1 MKLILKK
8 LINTCTLCP
17 SQWEGEL
24 DDGRLIYIR
33 YRWGYLRVEL
43 GPHNITHID
52 KEFLDN
58 SHTIF
63 DWESEDDF
71 DGIMSLERLVYLTRH
86 ILNYSHVLPIFFKLK
101 MWYVRLYYMLFS
113 IERDPWLKL
122 KLNTQRLEEIAD
134 RRTTKQ

>member
-1 MKLILKK
+1 MKFTLKN

-43 GPHNITHID
+43 GLHNITHID

-58 SHTIF
+58 AHTIF
-63 DWESEDDF
+63 VWESEDDF

-86 ILNYSHVLPIFFKLK
+86 ILNYSHVLSIFFKLK

-122 KLNTQRLEEIAD
+122 KLNTQRLAEIAD